1 MTFPLAEHAPPD
13 HHDIKTQSPNT
24 IPLIFCNSAAKLSNY
39 FHSSKHFTKKV
50 RTAKAIRSLSN
61 YRGHLVIWSFVKI
74 EIGLVKIRH
83 YNINILYLYIVI
95 NDRVPEIDFD
105 QNDLDQMTG
114 FVCLFLILVDIFLKA
129 LTIFLMMLG
138 GVRIML

>member
-1 MTFPLAEHAPPD
+1 
-13 HHDIKTQSPNT
+13 
-24 IPLIFCNSAAKLSNY
+24 
-39 FHSSKHFTKKV
+39 
-50 RTAKAIRSLSN
+50 
-61 YRGHLVIWSFVKI
+61 
-74 EIGLVKIRH
+74 
-83 YNINILYLYIVI
+83 VI

-129 LTIFLMMLG
+129 LTIFLMMFG

>member
-1 MTFPLAEHAPPD
+1 MWSF
-13 HHDIKTQSPNT
+13 
-24 IPLIFCNSAAKLSNY
+24 
-39 FHSSKHFTKKV
+39 
-50 RTAKAIRSLSN
+50 
-61 YRGHLVIWSFVKI
+61 GHLVICQNRNRISQNPP
-74 EIGLVKIRH
+74 L
-83 YNINILYLYIVI
+83 YINILYLYIVI

-129 LTIFLMMLG
+129 LTIFLMMFG

>member
-1 MTFPLAEHAPPD
+1 L
-13 HHDIKTQSPNT
+13 
-24 IPLIFCNSAAKLSNY
+24 C
-39 FHSSKHFTKKV
+39 
-50 RTAKAIRSLSN
+50 
-61 YRGHLVIWSFVKI
+61 GHLVIWSFVKI

-129 LTIFLMMLG
+129 LTIFLMMFG